1 MLSVLRVIL
10 VVPLDSNSVEHERLW
25 NTLSTVSLM
34 NLYKYKGLGLD
45 GLSNVGRVG
54 KMTKVGKSR
63 NLYSFQR
70 QARVSRQTH
79 GSLRL
84 VRKVACHICG
94 STWQF
99 CER

>member
-54 KMTKVGKSR
+54 KNDKSWEEPKQ
-63 NLYSFQR
+63 L
-70 QARVSRQTH
+70 ARVSRQTH

>member
-54 KMTKVGKSR
+54 KNDKSWEEPK
-63 NLYSFQR
+63 LIQLPKAS
-70 QARVSRQTH
+70 SCKQTD
-79 GSLRL
+79 
-84 VRKVACHICG
+84 
-94 STWQF
+94 TWVF
-99 CER
+99 TAG